1 MHLVIIIVSIVI
13 CEAIAQYHI
22 KLYNEI
28 PLTYYYMMGLGFY
41 GIIVYLLNKAYD
53 HTTMSTAKVLWA
65 GLSCVTILFI
75 GRFFFG
81 ERVETNEWVGIM
93 LILLGVAVTQMKKSM
108 WLTRELNKEAKEI
121 MNKFKI

>member
-28 PLTYYYMMGLGFY
+28 PLKYYYMMGLGFY

-108 WLTRELNKEAKEI
+108 WLTRGIE
-121 MNKFKI
+121 